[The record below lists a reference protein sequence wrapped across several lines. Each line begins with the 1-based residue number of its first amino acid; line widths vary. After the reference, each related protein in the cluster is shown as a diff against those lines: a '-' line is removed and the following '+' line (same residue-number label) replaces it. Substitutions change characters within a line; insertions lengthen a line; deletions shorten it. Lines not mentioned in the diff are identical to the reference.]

1 MKHRIR
7 VQVPVEKRG
16 LFGIRKTVLETRT
29 VEVDSRTYRKMKKEW
44 DNRPL
49 SIEEMILYD
58 EILGDD

>member
-7 VQVPVEKRG
+7 VQVPVEKCG